1 MRLSEEPNI
10 EVNAI
15 AMRDR
20 CRKLGLPAWR
30 FDRAGGVLIEPTES
44 GARGLWIRGEF
55 LTKQLSHYVSSLD
68 ESTSSVCAQIL
79 DGLWVIAIPELNRTR
94 VMGWTVTVALE
105 SRMLTSETFEQS
117 CLTARI
123 DLYSTRR
130 ALLPLAVHTEQS
142 VRNLCLVFDWMTG
155 DLAEVCEKHEAVAGF
170 TRELS
175 NSYETI
181 NMLYGIGRSM
191 TDLTQPLGFLE
202 VVCNRLRDCLSFSWI
217 ATVTDEEVEIGSE
230 CQMHKILS
238 GTAPEFETDFDEHLK
253 FVLREAR
260 EQSGNVDPQRHKSE
274 ARLFGSQLVVQP
286 ILRGNYVIGVIVA
299 GDKNGDDPHVSSYDT
314 RLLESA
320 AVYAGAFLENARLY
334 REQRQAYLATIE
346 ALSAAIDAKDTYTCG
361 HSRRVAFLASQVAAA
376 AGCSQEQI
384 ECVRICGLVHDIG
397 KIGIPEAVLCKP
409 GRLTDEEFRII
420 KQHPEIGHRILKDLP
435 QLRDV
440 LPGVLYHHERFDGKG
455 YPHGLA
461 GENIPLIAR
470 ILCVADT
477 FDAMSSTRAYR
488 AAMPHEKAQAEIVR
502 CAGTQF
508 DPTLASA
515 FTRVDLQEYYRM
527 VEEDRQQRIDSPS
540 EAPAPAAQPALQPV
554 SQAVQSAKAA

>member
-1 MRLSEEPNI
+1 MRISQDPSI

-15 AMRDR
+15 AIRDR
-20 CRKLGLPAWR
+20 CRQLGLPAWR
-30 FDRAGGVLIEPTES
+30 FDRAGTVLIEPTEG
-44 GARGLWIRGEF
+44 GARGLWIRSEF
-55 LTKQLSHYVSSLD
+55 LTKQLSMYVRSL
-68 ESTSSVCAQIL
+68 EENTSTVCAQIQ
-79 DGLWVIAIPELNRTR
+79 DGLWAIAIPELNRSR
-94 VMGWTVTVALE
+94 IMGWTLSIAPE
-105 SRMLTSETFEQS
+105 ARMLTTESFEAS
-117 CLTARI
+117 CLAARV

-130 ALLPLAVHTEQS
+130 ALSSLAIHTDQS

-155 DLAEVCEKHEAVAGF
+155 DLAEVCEKHDSVGGL

-202 VVCNRLRDCLSFSWI
+202 VVCNRLRDCLSFTWI
-217 ATVTDEEVEIGSE
+217 AAVTDEDVGNGTENTF
-230 CQMHKILS
+230 HKILS
-238 GTAPEFETDFDEHLK
+238 GTAPELETDFNDHLK
-253 FVLREAR
+253 FVLSEAR
-260 EQSGNVDPQRHKSE
+260 EQSGNPDSQRHKSE

-286 ILRGNYVIGVIVA
+286 ILCGNSVVGAIVA
-299 GDKNGDDPHVSSYDT
+299 GDKGGDDPHVSSYDT

-361 HSRRVAFLASQVAAA
+361 HSRRVAFLASQIATL
-376 AGCSQEQI
+376 AGLSQEQI
-384 ECVRICGLVHDIG
+384 ECVRISGLVYDIG

-409 GRLTDEEFRII
+409 GRLTEAEFDII
-420 KQHPEIGHRILKDLP
+420 KTHPEIGHRILKDLP

-440 LPGVLYHHERFDGKG
+440 LPGVLYHHERYDGKG
-455 YPHGLA
+455 YPHGIS
-461 GENIPLIAR
+461 GESIPLIAR
-470 ILCVADT
+470 VLCVADT

-488 AAMPHEKAQAEIVR
+488 AAMPREKAQSEIAR

-508 DPTLASA
+508 DPVLAQA
-515 FTRVDLQEYYRM
+515 FSQVNLDEYYRM
-527 VEEDRQQRIDSPS
+527 VEQDRPQQII
-540 EAPAPAAQPALQPV
+540 EAPEASQPI
-554 SQAVQSAKAA
+554 QSAKAA